1 MWIFT
6 QYGFFSVTES
16 TRRGDDIQIRA
27 RDKSHLENLK
37 DHFTILER
45 SPILTT
51 PDADYRFRIVVK
63 RWRWE
68 KLAAE
73 LAADITY
80 SNFKG
85 QCERRGLIRTMIH
98 ELHDIWGVMFRYQRK
113 VNPVD
118 PHAGQPKLFRDA
130 GDPLI
135 DDDAFVKE
143 AKKAADN
150 TLERDARRKGSKGG
164 KL

>member
-6 QYGFFSVTES
+6 QYGFFSVTQS
-16 TRRGDDIQIRA
+16 TRRADDLQIRA
-27 RDKSHLENLK
+27 RDQQHLQNLK
-37 DHFTILER
+37 DHFQILDR
-45 SPILTT
+45 SPIIET

-85 QCERRGLIRTMIH
+85 QCERRGLIRQMIH
-98 ELHDIWGVMFRYQRK
+98 ELHDIWGVMFRYQRRM
-113 VNPVD
+113 NPVD
-118 PHAGQPKLFRDA
+118 PMAGQPKLFRDA

-135 DDDAFVKE
+135 DDPFVNE
-143 AKKAADN
+143 AAKAAGH
-150 TLERDARRKGSKGG
+150 TLERDARRKGGKGRRA
-164 KL
+164 

>member
-27 RDKSHLENLK
+27 RDKSHLQNLK
-37 DHFTILER
+37 DHFDIVER

-51 PDADYRFRIVVK
+51 PEADYRFRIVVK

-73 LAADITY
+73 LAADIMY

-85 QCERRGLIRTMIH
+85 QCERRGLIRSMIH
-98 ELHDIWGVMFRYQRK
+98 TLHDVWGLMFAYQRK
-113 VNPVD
+113 MNPVD
-118 PHAGQPKLFRDA
+118 PHAGHPKLFRDA
-130 GDPLI
+130 GDPLF
-135 DDDAFVKE
+135 DDPFVNE
-143 AKKAADN
+143 ARKAADN
-150 TLERDARRKGSKGG
+150 TKARDARRKGTKGG